1 MFLLP
6 NSAVRVFAA
15 ATLLGA
21 FVLASPLPA
30 TSGDLAQAATAKPLS
45 TREILAQAAPSE
57 APPASAP
64 EESASAAAKANAA
77 VGATVEAH
85 INAMRRQLHITPAE
99 ETQWN
104 ALAQVMRDNAHAIA
118 DLREEGTEQAKSMTA
133 IEHIKAYA
141 AITDAQ
147 AAGIHKFLP
156 AFQALYDTMSDAQKK
171 SADALFESHSLA
183 KAKGHK

>member
-1 MFLLP
+1 MFLFTD
-6 NSAVRVFAA
+6 SAVRVFAA

-21 FVLASPLPA
+21 FVLASPLSA
-30 TSGDLAQAATAKPLS
+30 ASGDLARVATAHSPA

-57 APPASAP
+57 AAPASAP
-64 EESASAAAKANAA
+64 EESPSAAAKANAA
-77 VGATVEAH
+77 VNAKVEAH
-85 INAMRRQLHITPAE
+85 IKAMRRQLHITTAQ

-104 ALAQVMRDNAHAIA
+104 AVAQVMRDNAHAMA
-118 DLREEGTEQAKSMTA
+118 DLREEATEQNKSMNA
-133 IEHIKAYA
+133 IEHIQSYA

-171 SADALFESHSLA
+171 TADAVFQSHARARA
-183 KAKGHK
+183 KSQK